1 VETKK
6 IAKGIS
12 IICQPTF
19 IPIALYFIVSLS
31 VVPTVTGIWY
41 ALLGIV
47 FIALAPI
54 ALVFILARCNKI
66 SDPDLPDRR
75 ERFIPYLSI
84 VGLYLIGF
92 IVFWYLGAPYQIL
105 AITVSYIAVTLFGA
119 FISLFWKIS
128 MHMAGV
134 AGPVTALV
142 FLVNPLFV
150 WAYILLIPI
159 GWARYILKKHTFP
172 QIVIGSGFSILLT
185 YLVIRFFS

>member
-1 VETKK
+1 
-6 IAKGIS
+6 
-12 IICQPTF
+12 
-19 IPIALYFIVSLS
+19 
-31 VVPTVTGIWY
+31 
-41 ALLGIV
+41 
-47 FIALAPI
+47 
-54 ALVFILARCNKI
+54 
-66 SDPDLPDRR
+66 
-75 ERFIPYLSI
+75 
-84 VGLYLIGF
+84 
-92 IVFWYLGAPYQIL
+92 
-105 AITVSYIAVTLFGA
+105 
-119 FISLFWKIS
+119 

>member
-1 VETKK
+1 METKK

-105 AITVSYIAVTLFGA
+105 AIS
-119 FISLFWKIS
+119 
-128 MHMAGV
+128 
-134 AGPVTALV
+134 V
-142 FLVNPLFV
+142 FP
-150 WAYILLIPI
+150 
-159 GWARYILKKHTFP
+159 
-172 QIVIGSGFSILLT
+172 
-185 YLVIRFFS
+185 